1 MLTLVTTNPAKY
13 EPFAQDLE
21 RMRISLV
28 PPKAEVPELQCLS
41 FDQALAHKA
50 RAMADLFGHPVLVDD
65 AGLVLEAYRPF
76 PGPLT
81 SVLLQSVGQAGL
93 KRMLTGISDRAS
105 MECHLGW
112 WNHEC
117 LKSWSGAVPGRL
129 DCCRTPAHPRM
140 LLSQLFI
147 PDEPTAGPL
156 AHRAQA
162 LAQLKLSAFELHLDT
177 SGVSDQ
183 QNACSIQTSNQC
195 PFCIEI
201 EGTGQSIFSEMLGDQ
216 LPSRVLY
223 EDDDFVVMPPL
234 GQFIEGGLL
243 VLSRQHFPS
252 FAYLPPDKLERVGHL
267 LTVIRRE
274 LAALYGTAP
283 VIFEHGSAPQRS
295 KGVCCVDHA
304 HFNIFPAKV
313 LIDPHLTQRMS
324 VRLQQ
329 LQDMIRLRRAEFGYL
344 LVLENDGSIRGY
356 DGQLVPTQLV
366 RRIITAQLGLP
377 ERWHWKDYPGTQEL
391 LATYNALHGKIR
403 L

>member
-1 MLTLVTTNPAKY
+1 
-13 EPFAQDLE
+13 
-21 RMRISLV
+21 
-28 PPKAEVPELQCLS
+28 
-41 FDQALAHKA
+41 
-50 RAMADLFGHPVLVDD
+50 
-65 AGLVLEAYRPF
+65 
-76 PGPLT
+76 
-81 SVLLQSVGQAGL
+81 
-93 KRMLTGISDRAS
+93 
-105 MECHLGW
+105 
-112 WNHEC
+112 
-117 LKSWSGAVPGRL
+117 
-129 DCCRTPAHPRM
+129 
-140 LLSQLFI
+140 
-147 PDEPTAGPL
+147 
-156 AHRAQA
+156 
-162 LAQLKLSAFELHLDT
+162 
-177 SGVSDQ
+177 
-183 QNACSIQTSNQC
+183 
-195 PFCIEI
+195 
-201 EGTGQSIFSEMLGDQ
+201 
-216 LPSRVLY
+216 
-223 EDDDFVVMPPL
+223 MPPL

-252 FAYLPPDKLERVGHL
+252 FAYLPPDKLERLGHL